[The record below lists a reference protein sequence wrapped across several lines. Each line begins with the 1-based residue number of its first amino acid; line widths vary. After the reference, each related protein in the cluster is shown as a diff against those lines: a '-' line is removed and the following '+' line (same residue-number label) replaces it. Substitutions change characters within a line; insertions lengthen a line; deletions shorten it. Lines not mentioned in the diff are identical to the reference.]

1 MTRTPTPKEPGR
13 FMKFDPTVSTGTI
26 IQTLVFIIGVATA
39 YGGYRE
45 DQVKQDGRIAMV
57 EALADKDRDST
68 RESLKKI
75 EGQVADLAK
84 SNQDIKES
92 LAILRGRAAEP
103 GSRK

>member
-1 MTRTPTPKEPGR
+1 MTRSTIQQPGR

-26 IQTLVFIIGVATA
+26 IQTLVFIVGVATA

-45 DQVKQDGRIAMV
+45 DQVKQDGRIAQV
-57 EALADKDRDST
+57 EVLADKDREST
-68 RESLKKI
+68 KDALKEIKT
-75 EGQVADLAK
+75 QVSDLQK
-84 SNQDIKES
+84 SNQEIKES